1 MIAAMAQSPKDKDK
15 QPDAPPPRRNRSEA
29 VMHGAGFV
37 GSAALAR
44 AGFRDPT
51 LVLRWDDIAGP
62 ELARI
67 ARPLKWSEGA
77 SGGTLTLKAEPG
89 AALFLQ
95 HETRALCERINT
107 YLGRAAVSK
116 LRFVQGALPPKTIH
130 RPAPK
135 RPVTLPSNDP
145 ALSYKGR
152 DSLKD
157 ALVNLARARAA
168 ARQADGN

>member
-1 MIAAMAQSPKDKDK
+1 MIARMAQSPKDEPADE
-15 QPDAPPPRRNRSEA
+15 PPKRRNRSEPVA
-29 VMHGAGFV
+29 RQAGFV
-37 GSAALAR
+37 GGAALAR
-44 AGFRDPT
+44 AGFSDPT
-51 LVLRWDDIAGP
+51 LILRWDQIAGP

-67 ARPLKWSEGA
+67 ARPLKWSESA

-107 YLGRAAVSK
+107 YLGRNAVTK
-116 LRFVQGALPPKTIH
+116 LRFAQGELVPKTIH

-135 RPVTLPSNDP
+135 RTAAIPPTDPSL
-145 ALSYKGR
+145 AYKGK
-152 DSLKD
+152 DSLRD

-168 ARQADGN
+168 AKQNDGD

>member
-1 MIAAMAQSPKDKDK
+1 MIALMAQSPKDKVTEE
-15 QPDAPPPRRNRSEA
+15 PPPRRNRSEP
-29 VMHGAGFV
+29 VVQSAGFV

-51 LVLRWDDIAGP
+51 LILRWDEIAGP

-95 HETRALCERINT
+95 HESRSLCERINT
-107 YLGRAAVSK
+107 YLGRAAISK

-135 RPVTLPSNDP
+135 RAATVPPNDP
-145 ALSYKGR
+145 ALSYKGK
-152 DSLKD
+152 DSLRD
-157 ALVNLARARAA
+157 ALVNLARARAGA
-168 ARQADGN
+168 KQSDGD

>member
-1 MIAAMAQSPKDKDK
+1 MAQSPKDK
-15 QPDAPPPRRNRSEA
+15 QPEPPPARRNRSELIA
-29 VMHGAGFV
+29 REANFLGA
-37 GSAALAR
+37 AALAK
-44 AGFRDPT
+44 AGFRDAT
-51 LVLRWDDIAGP
+51 LILRWDDIAGP

-95 HETRALCERINT
+95 HESRALCERINT

-130 RPAPK
+130 RPVPK
-135 RPVTLPSNDP
+135 PTATIPQNDP
-145 ALSYKGR
+145 ALSYKGK
-152 DSLKD
+152 DSLRD

-168 ARQADGN
+168 NTRRDTD

>member
-1 MIAAMAQSPKDKDK
+1 MIAVMAQSPKDKT
-15 QPDAPPPRRNRSEA
+15 PEAPPPRRNRSEPVA
-29 VMHGAGFV
+29 QTANFV
-37 GSAALAR
+37 GGAALAR
-44 AGFRDPT
+44 AGFRDAT
-51 LVLRWDDIAGP
+51 LILRWDEIAGP

-107 YLGRAAVSK
+107 YLGRNAVTK
-116 LRFVQGALPPKTIH
+116 LRFAQGALSPKTIH
-130 RPAPK
+130 RRMPK
-135 RPVTLPSNDP
+135 RAAELPPDDP
-145 ALSYKGR
+145 ALTYKGK
-152 DSLKD
+152 DSLRD

-168 ARQADGN
+168 AKQTGGD

>member
-1 MIAAMAQSPKDKDK
+1 MIAVMAQSPKDK
-15 QPDAPPPRRNRSEA
+15 QPDALPPRRNRSEA
-29 VMHGAGFV
+29 VARGIGFV
-37 GSAALAR
+37 GGAALAR
-44 AGFRDPT
+44 AGFQDPT
-51 LVLRWDDIAGP
+51 LVLRWDEIAGP

-116 LRFVQGALPPKTIH
+116 LRFVQGPLPQKTIH
-130 RPAPK
+130 RLAPK
-135 RPVTLPSNDP
+135 RAATVPSNDP

-152 DSLKD
+152 ESLKD
-157 ALVNLARARAA
+157 ALVNLARARVAA
-168 ARQADGN
+168 KQADGN

>member
-1 MIAAMAQSPKDKDK
+1 MAQPPKDK
-15 QPDAPPPRRNRSEA
+15 QPEQPPARRNRSEPISREA
-29 VMHGAGFV
+29 NFLGA
-37 GSAALAR
+37 AALAK
-44 AGFRDPT
+44 AGFRDAT
-51 LVLRWDDIAGP
+51 LILRWDEIAGP

-95 HETRALCERINT
+95 HESRALCERINT

-116 LRFVQGALPPKTIH
+116 LRFVQGALPEKTIH
-130 RPAPK
+130 RPMPK
-135 RPVTLPSNDP
+135 RAASVPSNDP
-145 ALSYKGR
+145 ALGYKGR
-152 DSLKD
+152 ESLRD

-168 ARQADGN
+168 AKQNGND